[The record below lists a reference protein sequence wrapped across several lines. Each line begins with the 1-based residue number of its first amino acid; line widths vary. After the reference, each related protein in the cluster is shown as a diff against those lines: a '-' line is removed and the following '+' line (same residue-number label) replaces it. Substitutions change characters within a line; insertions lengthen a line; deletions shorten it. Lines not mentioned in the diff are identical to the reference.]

1 MRKIILAKL
10 SLASL
15 TTLIFLSLASSAFGA
30 ATIVIQNNDAANV
43 GFNDP
48 TPVAPIGGNP
58 GTTLGQQ
65 RLNAF
70 QFAANIW
77 GATLTS
83 NVTITV
89 KADWI
94 SLSCTS
100 STATLGS
107 AGADSI
113 WSDFP
118 GAPFNNTWYSAA
130 LANALTGS
138 DLDSLRAEIN
148 AHFNINLGNPG
159 CLDGIHFY
167 LGLDNNHGNDTDL
180 VTVLLHEFSHG
191 FGFQT
196 FTTTSSGAQP
206 NGLPSIYDRFLFD
219 NTTGQTWAQMTDL
232 ERQASAINSGN
243 LAWNGP
249 VVTSQTSS
257 VLATPRLVVNS
268 PAGIAGNYA
277 VGTAGFGPSVSSPGQ
292 TANLI
297 QALDAADLPGPTTT
311 DGCSPFTNAGAISGN
326 IALIDRGSCTF
337 VSKVKNA
344 QNAGAVAVVIVDNVA
359 AGTPPGM
366 GGSDA
371 TITIPAVSITQANGN
386 TIKAQLGSGVNAT
399 VLLDLSTPGGT
410 DPQGRAL
417 VFTPNPLQGGS
428 SVSHWDTSAFPNQL
442 MEPSINGDLTHSVT
456 TPRDLTASLLQD
468 IGWITSTTTPAN
480 TVQFSV
486 STASVNETDT
496 SPTNLLVTRTGD
508 TTQAAAANYASSDGG
523 GPFGASERS
532 DYEAALGTL
541 HFAAGETQAT
551 IPIFAINDSFGESAE
566 TFNIALSSPVGCT
579 LGSPAAMVITI
590 NSDEAVDGPNP
601 VKNASFNNAF
611 FVRQHYLDFFNRA
624 PDSGGLNFWTN
635 QLNEC
640 ENVPLPGGFTDA
652 QQCREIRRINVS
664 AAFFLSIEFQQTGY
678 LVERLYKV
686 AYGDAVGTST
696 FPSAHQLSVPIVRLN
711 EFLPDTQAIGKGVI
725 IGQPGA
731 DQLLESNKQALMAE
745 FVLRS
750 RFTTAFPVSMTPAQF
765 VDKLNLNSGGAL
777 SQSERDQLVAELT
790 SGAKTRAQVV
800 RAVAEDSTLFAAETN
815 RAFVLAQF
823 FGYLRRNPNDTPD
836 SDYTGYDFWL
846 GKLIQF
852 NGNFVNAEMVKSF
865 LVSGE
870 YQGRFGP

>member
-1 MRKIILAKL
+1 MRKMIPARL

-15 TTLIFLSLASSAFGA
+15 TILLFFSLTSSASGA
-30 ATIVIQNNDAANV
+30 ATIVIQNADAAGV

-70 QFAANIW
+70 QTAANIW

-83 NVTITV
+83 NVPITV
-89 KADWI
+89 RANWI
-94 SLSCTS
+94 SLPCTS
-100 STATLGS
+100 NSAVLGQ
-107 AGADSI
+107 AGARSI
-113 WSDFP
+113 WSNFP
-118 GAPFNNTWYSAA
+118 GAPFTNTLYGDA

-138 DLDSLRAEIN
+138 DLDPSNAEIN
-148 AHFNINLGNPG
+148 ASFNINLGNTG
-159 CLDGIHFY
+159 CLDGVHFY

-180 VTVLLHEFSHG
+180 VAVLLHEFSHG
-191 FGFQT
+191 LGFQS
-196 FTTTSSGAQP
+196 FTNSSSGVQP
-206 NGLPSIYDRFLFD
+206 SGFPSIYDRFLFD
-219 NTTGQTWAQMTDL
+219 NTTGKTWAQMTNL
-232 ERQASAINSGN
+232 ERQASAINTGN

-249 VVTSQTSS
+249 TVTSQTSN
-257 VLATPRLVVNS
+257 VLATPRLRVNS
-268 PAGIAGNYA
+268 PPAIAGNYT
-277 VGTAGFGPSVSSPGQ
+277 VGTAGFGPAVSSPGQ
-292 TANLI
+292 TSNLV
-297 QALDAADLPGPTTT
+297 QAVDAADGAGPSTT
-311 DGCSPFTNAGAISGN
+311 DGCSAFTNAAAISGK
-326 IALIDRGSCTF
+326 IALIDRGDCNFT
-337 VSKVKNA
+337 VKVKNA

-386 TIKAQLGSGVNAT
+386 NIKAQLSVGVNAT
-399 VLLDLSTPGGT
+399 VLLDHSVPGGT
-410 DPQGRAL
+410 DSQGRVL
-417 VFTPNPLQGGS
+417 VFTPNPVQGGS

-442 MEPSINGDLTHSVT
+442 MEPSISGDLTHSVT
-456 TPRDLTASLLQD
+456 TPFDLTTSLFQD
-468 IGWITSTTTPAN
+468 IGWTTSTTAPAN
-480 TVQFSV
+480 TVQFNV

-496 SPTNLLVTRTGD
+496 LPTNLLVTRTGD
-508 TTQAAAANYASSDGG
+508 TSQAAAVNYASSDVS
-523 GPFGASERS
+523 ASERR
-532 DYEAALGTL
+532 DYETALGTL
-541 HFAAGETQAT
+541 HFAAGETSAT
-551 IPIFAINDSFGESAE
+551 IPIFAINDSFGEGPE

-579 LGSPAAMVITI
+579 LGSPLAMVITI
-590 NSDEAVDGPNP
+590 NSNEAVNGPNP
-601 VKNASFNNAF
+601 VNNASFNNSF

-624 PDSGGLNFWTN
+624 PDSGGLNFWTG

-678 LVERLYKV
+678 LVERLYKS
-686 AYGDAVGTST
+686 AYGNAVGTST
-696 FPSAHQLSVPIVRLN
+696 FGGTHQLFVPIVRLN
-711 EFLPDTQAIGKGVI
+711 EFLADTQAMGKGVI

-731 DQLLESNKQALMAE
+731 DQLLENNKQALIAE

-750 RFTTAFPVSMTPAQF
+750 RFTTAFPSSMMPAEF
-765 VDKLNLNSGGAL
+765 VDKLNLNAGGAL
-777 SQSERDQLVAELT
+777 SQAERDQLVNDLT
-790 SGAKTRAQVV
+790 FGAKTRAQVL
-800 RAVAEDSTLFAAETN
+800 RAVAEDATLFAAETN